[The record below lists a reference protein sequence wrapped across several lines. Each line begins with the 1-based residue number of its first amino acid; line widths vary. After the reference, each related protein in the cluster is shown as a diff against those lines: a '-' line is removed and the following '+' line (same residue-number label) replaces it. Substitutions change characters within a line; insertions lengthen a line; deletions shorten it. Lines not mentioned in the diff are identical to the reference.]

1 MRVRDYWLLASNSS
15 VYFFWR
21 SLVCCLRDTLY
32 LVLTIFEK
40 THRTVSVRVLTRRL
54 IIALEVLGRFGEVAT
69 THTSITI
76 ATELCREFL
85 TLTDS
90 TASLTF
96 HIVSDRNQSYFCHA
110 WIHMLVCFSH
120 GFSGWNYR
128 LTKLIFLGLMHLIL
142 KLGELTE
149 VITRAWLLEV
159 LIKNFL
165 ALVSSSLILKDFVSC
180 CFYYLGAS
188 LS

>member
-1 MRVRDYWLLASNSS
+1 MRVRNYRLFTSNSS
-15 VYFFWR
+15 VDFFWR
-21 SLVCCLRDTLY
+21 SLVCWLCDTLY

-40 THRTVSVRVLTRRL
+40 THGTVSIRILTRRL
-54 IIALEVLGRFGEVAT
+54 IIALEVLGRLSEVAT

-85 TLTDS
+85 TLTN
-90 TASLTF
+90 TTTSLTF
-96 HIVSDRNQSYFCHA
+96 HIVGDRNQCYFCHA

-128 LTKLIFLGLMHLIL
+128 LTKLIFLSLVHLIL
-142 KLGELTE
+142 KLGKLTE
-149 VITRAWLLEV
+149 VITSAWLLEV
-159 LIKNFL
+159 LVKNFL
-165 ALVSSSLILKDFVSC
+165 TLMSSSLILKDFVSC